1 MGSFSIKSCSSL
13 KGLQVLDQRMFLL
26 IRQVGTKCVSMILN
40 EVRRLIHPEQL
51 RNDLSEFAVVL
62 AIVLH
67 DVNQPNEP
75 VRVTQ

>member
-1 MGSFSIKSCSSL
+1 
-13 KGLQVLDQRMFLL
+13 
-26 IRQVGTKCVSMILN
+26 LN